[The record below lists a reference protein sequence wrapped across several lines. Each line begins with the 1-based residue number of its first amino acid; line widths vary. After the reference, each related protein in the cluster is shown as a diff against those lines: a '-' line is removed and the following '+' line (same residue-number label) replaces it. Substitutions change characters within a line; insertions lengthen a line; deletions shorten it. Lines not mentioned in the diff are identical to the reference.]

1 MYINKEVKTMT
12 FEEAKKSK
20 TFWDDYYENCEERLV
35 WRDVKLT
42 AEQFFEVWLRKDE
55 QACNI
60 LKKSST

>member
-1 MYINKEVKTMT
+1 MT

-20 TFWDDYYENCEERLV
+20 TFWDDYYENCEERLA